1 MTIEYLTN
9 SKILFDDNVLNID
22 TERYYREAE
31 DYFFYF
37 DRADKAVNLLKKAI
51 KLTPYHVKSL
61 KFLGDVYFSIG
72 KMNKAFEYYS
82 QAAALKPCDAVIMSS
97 MATVCDALNNFK
109 NALAFLDLAFEYLT
123 VDDMRLYAQ
132 FCDLKFSLLIKM
144 QKYSDAKKFL
154 DTVNKRLPVEEKGFV
169 AGVNRDILKKKLSLK
184 ERMNNLNI
192 KVV

>member
-1 MTIEYLTN
+1 MTIDYLKN

-37 DRADKAVNLLKKAI
+37 DRADKAIKLLKKAI

-61 KFLGDVYFSIG
+61 KFLGDVYFAIG
-72 KMNKAFEYYS
+72 KMKKAFDYYS
-82 QAAALKPCDAVIMSS
+82 QAAALKPCDATIMSS
-97 MATVCDALNNFK
+97 MATICDALNDSK

-123 VDDMRLYAQ
+123 IEDMRLYAQ
-132 FCDLKFSLLIKM
+132 FCDLKFSLLVKM
-144 QKYSDAKKFL
+144 QKYADAKKFL
-154 DTVNKRLPVEEKGFV
+154 DTVNKRLPVEEKGLV
-169 AGVNRDILKKKLSLK
+169 ASVNRDILKKKLSLK
-184 ERMNNLNI
+184 ERMDNLNI

>member
-1 MTIEYLTN
+1 MTIEYFKN

-37 DRADKAVNLLKKAI
+37 DRADKAIKLLKKAI

-61 KFLGDVYFSIG
+61 KFLGDIYFAIG
-72 KMNKAFEYYS
+72 KMKKAFDYYA
-82 QAAALKPCDAVIMSS
+82 QAAALKPCDATVMSS
-97 MATVCDALNNFK
+97 MATVCDALSDFK

-123 VDDMRLYAQ
+123 IEDMRLYAQ
-132 FCDLKFSLLIKM
+132 FCDLKFALLVKM
-144 QKYSDAKKFL
+144 QKYAEAKKFL
-154 DTVNKRLPVEEKGFV
+154 DTVNKRLPVEEKGLV
-169 AGVNRDILKKKLSLK
+169 ASVNREILKKKLSLK
-184 ERMNNLNI
+184 ERMDNLNI